1 MINCKFFKKIIAIFL
16 NLLYDRIVYKICKFR
31 KYSKERG
38 KQKMKKVASIIF
50 LGIIILSIISIINPV
65 YATEKVLDEN
75 TESKLVEI
83 KENTAKSLED
93 YKQKYGSDTY
103 GLVAYILNQVRI
115 YSIPLCFLGIAI
127 GAIHQYV
134 IGIRKLDTLEKGMAL
149 IVTFVTILIICQI
162 LPLAFAVF
170 VKFGRG

>member
-1 MINCKFFKKIIAIFL
+1 MRNILLKNIERGIKMKKKIIILTILMLIMGMFLYINKTYAADKAI
-16 NLLYDRIVYKICKFR
+16 DD
-31 KYSKERG
+31 S
-38 KQKMKKVASIIF
+38 
-50 LGIIILSIISIINPV
+50 
-65 YATEKVLDEN
+65 
-75 TESKLVEI
+75 TESKIIEI
-83 KENTAKSLED
+83 KENAANSLED
-93 YKQKYGSDTY
+93 YKQQYNSDTY
-103 GLVAYILNQVRI
+103 GVVAYILNLVRI

-149 IVTFVTILIICQI
+149 IVSFVTILIICQI

>member
-1 MINCKFFKKIIAIFL
+1 
-16 NLLYDRIVYKICKFR
+16 
-31 KYSKERG
+31 
-38 KQKMKKVASIIF
+38 MKKCIVA
-50 LGIIILSIISIINPV
+50 ILMILLLFTVFFSAV
-65 YATEKVLDEN
+65 YAADSNNQVVENQTTDRAIDEE
-75 TESKLVEI
+75 TESQLVEL
-83 KENTAKSLED
+83 KENVSNSLED
-93 YKQKYGSDTY
+93 YKEQYGSDIY
-103 GLVAYILNQVRI
+103 GTVAYILNLVRI

-134 IGIRKLDTLEKGMAL
+134 IGVRKLDTLEKGMAL